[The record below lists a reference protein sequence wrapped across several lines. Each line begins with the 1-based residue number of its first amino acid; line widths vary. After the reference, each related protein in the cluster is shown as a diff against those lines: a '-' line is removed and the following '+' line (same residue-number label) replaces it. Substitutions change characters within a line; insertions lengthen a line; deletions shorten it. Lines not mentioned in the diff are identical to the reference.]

1 MRKIY
6 VAPSLLAADIGKL
19 GHEVALAVKS
29 GADYLHFDI
38 MDGHFVPNISFG
50 IPVVQSLAKTHP
62 LVNDVHIMIAD
73 PLQYAPEF
81 VKAGADIV
89 TFHYEAL
96 KTDAERHQVIN
107 AIVAAGGK
115 PGMSIKP
122 GTDVHLVVPFLRELR
137 LVLIMS
143 VEPGFGGQKFMDNAL
158 EKIAVLRKIIDEKH
172 LFTLIEVDG
181 GINEE
186 TATLCKA
193 AGVDILVA
201 GSYLFG
207 HADIEARISLLKKG
221 LA

>member
-6 VAPSLLAADIGKL
+6 VAPSLLSADFSKL
-19 GHEVALAVKS
+19 GQEVALAVKS
-29 GADYLHFDI
+29 GADYIHFDI

-50 IPVVQSLAKTHP
+50 LPVVQSLSKTHH

-73 PLQYAPEF
+73 PLKYAPEF
-81 VKAGADIV
+81 VKAGADFV

-107 AIVAAGGK
+107 AIIAEGGK

-122 GTDVHLVVPFLRELR
+122 GTDVRLLVPFLKELG

-143 VEPGFGGQKFMDNAL
+143 VEPGFGGQKFIDNAL
-158 EKIAVLRKIIDEKH
+158 EKISFLRKTIDKMH
-172 LFTLIEVDG
+172 LLTLIEVDG
-181 GINEE
+181 GIAEE
-186 TATLCKA
+186 TARLCKA
-193 AGVDILVA
+193 AGVDVLVA

-207 HADIEARISLLKKG
+207 HADIEARITLLKKG